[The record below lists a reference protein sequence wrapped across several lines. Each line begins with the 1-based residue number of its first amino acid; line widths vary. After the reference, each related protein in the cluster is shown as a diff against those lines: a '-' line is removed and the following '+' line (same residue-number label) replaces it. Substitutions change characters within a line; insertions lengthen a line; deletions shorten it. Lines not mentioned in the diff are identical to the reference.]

1 MPAPGLV
8 TFGHV
13 SLLSELAEIRIVRI
27 PLPHGAGPEIEGN
40 RGDHED
46 GTQRADEEVPH
57 DSEPLTAASITS
69 PNRPDEC
76 YA

>member
-27 PLPHGAGPEIEGN
+27 PLPQGAGPEIEGN

-57 DSEPLTAASITS
+57 EF
-69 PNRPDEC
+69 
-76 YA
+76 